1 MKSPRVAP
9 DEGAADVSRGAK
21 VSPLHSLDP
30 TELGRYRIKGR
41 LGEGGMGTVYLAEDE
56 EGRPVAVKVIR
67 ADLAAQ
73 PDFRRRFRSEV
84 NRAKQVPPFCTAE
97 VLDADPDHEY
107 PYLVVEF
114 VDGPSLADVVK
125 EQGPLTAANLHG
137 LAIGMATALVAI
149 HGAGVVH
156 RDLKPRNVLLPPG
169 SPKVIDFGIARAT
182 DATSNVTKT
191 HEMLGTV
198 AYMPPERLDTATKVT
213 TTPKADIFA
222 WGAVVMYAGTGRTPF
237 QDASM
242 PLTAMRILSEEPDLE
257 GLTPELRK
265 VVAAALAKKP
275 EDRPTARK
283 LLDMLLDASGEATDE
298 LPPAEVVAVLTPDPP
313 AEPVVAAAPVSPV
326 ASAAPAAPAGTAWW
340 RSGLVATVA
349 GVLTAVALVAT
360 IAVLLVIRAGGLSA
374 GELGQAGASAPPAV
388 GDGGVRPNPE
398 APGAESGTGIALPEP
413 LATGANGK
421 ALTDALNTGANWA
434 PSTEF
439 GGICASADGGMTITR
454 ESDGWFRCTG
464 PATVFGG
471 DLEIAATI
479 TLLSPG
485 ACASL
490 WFGVNDPDGHVLHVC
505 QGRLDLHRQPTGGAA
520 KTEIGSK
527 ALAAP
532 IALGEPVE
540 LTMRAGPDRVTV
552 WRGTEQVAVMELPE
566 PVPAGTVTLGASGS
580 ARENPPPYTVRVRD
594 ISVRSTG

>member
-9 DEGAADVSRGAK
+9 DEGAADASRGAK
-21 VSPLHSLDP
+21 ISPLHSHDP
-30 TELGRYRIKGR
+30 TELGKYQIKGR

-56 EGRPVAVKVIR
+56 EGRQVAVKVIR
-67 ADLAAQ
+67 ADLTAE

-97 VLDADPDHEY
+97 VLDADPDHEH

-125 EQGPLTAANLHG
+125 EQGPLTPANLHG

-182 DATSNVTKT
+182 DATSGVTKT

-198 AYMPPERLDTATKVT
+198 AYMPPERLDTAGKAP

-222 WGAVVMYAGTGRTPF
+222 WGVVVMYAGTGRTPF

-242 PLTAMRILSEEPDLE
+242 PLTAMRIISEEPDLE

-283 LLDMLLDASGEATDE
+283 LLDMLLDGSGEATDE
-298 LPPAEVVAVLTPDPP
+298 LPPAEVVAVVTPPPAETP
-313 AEPVVAAAPVSPV
+313 AEPVAAAAPVVP
-326 ASAAPAAPAGTAWW
+326 PPKRT
-340 RSGLVATVA
+340 RLIATVA
-349 GVLTAVALVAT
+349 GVLAVVALAAA
-360 IAVLLVIRAGGLSA
+360 IAIPLSMRGG
-374 GELGQAGASAPPAV
+374 GEPSDAALNPAGAGPSGPVVA
-388 GDGGVRPNPE
+388 GDGGVL
-398 APGAESGTGIALPEP
+398 PGTETPDGESGTGDALPEP
-413 LATGANGK
+413 LATGAGGH
-421 ALTDALNTGANWA
+421 AVADPLTSGANWTA
-434 PSTEF
+434 STEF
-439 GGICASADGGMTITR
+439 GGICAFANGAMEITKQ
-454 ESDGWFRCTG
+454 SDGWFRCTG

-471 DLEIAATI
+471 DVEIAATA
-479 TLLSPG
+479 TLVTPG
-485 ACASL
+485 ACASFWL
-490 WFGVNDPDGHVLHVC
+490 GVNDPDGYVLHVC
-505 QGRLDLHRQPTGGAA
+505 QDELHLDRQPTGTGTKTGIGA
-520 KTEIGSK
+520 K
-527 ALAAP
+527 ALTSP
-532 IALGEPVE
+532 IALNEPVS
-540 LTMRAGPDRVTV
+540 LTLRAVADRVTV
-552 WRGTEQVAVMELPE
+552 WRGTEQVAILPL
-566 PVPAGTVTLGASGS
+566 PGPLPAGKVSLGVSGDG
-580 ARENPPPYTVRVRD
+580 PPPYTVRVRD